1 MNWTWNLFQLKQV
14 FDISSYKVHA
24 LHLIKLDEDMSEDSK
39 KIRKKSISAI
49 ISFKRS
55 EPESERQAILKNIQV
70 YLDEISQQ
78 QQKSSVS
85 SEMQSKS
92 VLDWLIWK
100 DGDSIWENVLAKIKS
115 RKIEDFQEQ
124 IAHVED
130 SCG

>member
-1 MNWTWNLFQLKQV
+1 MFQLKQV

>member
-1 MNWTWNLFQLKQV
+1 M
-14 FDISSYKVHA
+14 HA

-78 QQKSSVS
+78 QQKTSVS

>member
-1 MNWTWNLFQLKQV
+1 M
-14 FDISSYKVHA
+14 
-24 LHLIKLDEDMSEDSK
+24 HLIKLDEDMSEDSK

-70 YLDEISQQ
+70 YLDEISSQQ

-85 SEMQSKS
+85 SEMPSKS

-100 DGDSIWENVLAKIKS
+100 DGDTIWENVLAKIKS
-115 RKIEDFQEQ
+115 RKIEDFHEQ